1 MKNCEGNFIFYDKKR
16 KNNAMNDQSNYF
28 YLPVGEREFNWGLYL
43 TVIGHNL
50 VRPFEQFPRRE
61 HPSSYQ
67 FQSSEGRVLSEY
79 QIILLTGGEGYYSCG
94 EIKNAKVSAGD
105 VLLIFPGVWHT
116 YAPCPETGWE
126 DYWIGLNG
134 SWISAICERNL
145 FHSSKPIIH
154 PLKYDEI
161 RTTIADLLDHVRK
174 NGAINTPSYIISIT
188 RILTLLAEDT
198 IEQEPTFKSGK
209 EKIVHEAVRV
219 IWEWSYRT
227 LTVND
232 IADSIQINRRTLERY
247 FREVCGI
254 SIHDEIIR
262 CRLIRAQ
269 QLLRKTRVPIHQ
281 VANMAGFSSHQQ
293 MCAHFA
299 AHFHC
304 SPEKMR
310 TSR

>member
-1 MKNCEGNFIFYDKKR
+1 MTDLR
-16 KNNAMNDQSNYF
+16 NYF

-43 TVIGHNL
+43 TVVGHNL
-50 VRPFEQFPRRE
+50 VRPHEQYPHRE

-67 FQSSEGRVLSEY
+67 FKSSEGRILSEY
-79 QIILLTGGEGYYSCG
+79 QIILLTGGEGTFSSG
-94 EIKNAKVSAGD
+94 EIQNAKVSAGD

-116 YAPCPETGWE
+116 YSPDPDTGWE

-134 SWISAICERNL
+134 SWITALCERSIL
-145 FHSSKPIIH
+145 QTSKPIYR
-154 PLKYDEI
+154 PLEYKEI
-161 RTTIADLLDHVRK
+161 RSTFAELLNTVRS
-174 NGAINTPSYIISIT
+174 NGAINSPSYIVSIAK
-188 RILTLLAEDT
+188 ILTLLAEQPQ
-198 IEQEPTFKSGK
+198 EQELVFSSGK

-247 FREVCGI
+247 FREVNGI

-269 QLLRKTRVPIHQ
+269 QLLKKTRIPIHRI
-281 VANMAGFSSHQQ
+281 ANMAGFSSHQQ

-299 AHFHC
+299 VHFRC
-304 SPEKMR
+304 TPETMR
-310 TSR
+310 NSR